1 MELQI
6 AKKIKVKYEPH
17 EFNMIDGTPKW
28 YKFDVLEG
36 DEILLSTVVTESL
49 IQDEQAII
57 QYVRDNV
64 LCIPYVA
71 LLNNINFNNFVCF
84 DIQREINKENGKVS
98 EIIEKYIHYL
108 YSINRLEDK
117 SFDFNIKKMEDDK
130 LEFYK
135 FVVSNETLEQQE
147 YITAPFLKKYLTRQ
161 NLKGVYPIP
170 LLNITKDET
179 SN

>member
-17 EFNMIDGTPKW
+17 EFNTIDGTPKW
-28 YKFDVLEG
+28 YKFDILEG
-36 DEILLSTVVTESL
+36 DEILLSTVVTEEL
-49 IQDEQAII
+49 IKSEQAII

-64 LCIPYVA
+64 LCIPYITF
-71 LLNNINFNNFVCF
+71 LNNISFNNFVCF
-84 DIQREINKENGKVS
+84 DIQREVHKENDKVTD
-98 EIIEKYIHYL
+98 IIEKYIHYL
-108 YSINRLEDK
+108 VSINRLEDG
-117 SFDFNIKKMEDDK
+117 SFDFSLKKLADDK

-135 FVVSNETLEQQE
+135 FVVSDETLKQQE
-147 YITAPFLKKYLTRQ
+147 CITALFLKKYLTRQ

>member
-17 EFNMIDGTPKW
+17 EFNSKDDTIKW

-49 IQDEQAII
+49 IQDERAII

-64 LCIPYVA
+64 VCIPYSC
-71 LLNNINFNNFVCF
+71 IYNFVCF
-84 DIQREINKENGKVS
+84 DIQREINKEDGK
-98 EIIEKYIHYL
+98 INDITEKYIHYL
-108 YSINRLEDK
+108 VSVNGLEDGN
-117 SFDFNIKKMEDDK
+117 FDFDIKKMEDDK

-135 FVVSNETLEQQE
+135 FVVSNETLKQQE
-147 YITAPFLKKYLTRQ
+147 YITAPFLKTYLTRQ
-161 NLKGVYPIP
+161 NLKGVYPIS
-170 LLNITKDET
+170 LLNITKDE
-179 SN
+179 N

>member
-17 EFNMIDGTPKW
+17 EFNKIDGTVKW

-36 DEILLSTVVTESL
+36 DEVLLSTVVTEDL
-49 IQDEQAII
+49 IQNEQAII

-64 LCIPYVA
+64 VCIPYSC
-71 LLNNINFNNFVCF
+71 IYNFVCF
-84 DIQREINKENGKVS
+84 DIQREINKKDGKVTDVT
-98 EIIEKYIHYL
+98 EKYIHYL
-108 YSINRLEDK
+108 VSVNGLEDK
-117 SFDFNIKKMEDDK
+117 SFDFNVQKIEEDK

-135 FVVSNETLEQQE
+135 FVVSNETLKKQE